1 MENQSIDEFMAQIPK
16 AFRPEKA
23 VGTNAVIAFHLTGP
37 DAGDWAVTIQ
47 DQKCT
52 VEKTPAANP
61 RLTLTANT
69 KDCMD
74 ILSGKLDGMRAF
86 MQGKLKL
93 TGDTALAM
101 KLVNFFKMP

>member
-1 MENQSIDEFMAQIPK
+1 MENQSVDEFMAQISK

-23 VGTNAVIAFHLTGP
+23 IGTNAVIGFHLTGA
-37 DAGDWAVTIQ
+37 DAGDWTVTIQ

-52 VEKTPAANP
+52 IEKSTAVNP
-61 RLTLTANT
+61 RLILTANT

-74 ILSGKLDGMRAF
+74 ILTGKLDGMRAF

-93 TGDTALAM
+93 TGDTSLAM

>member
-1 MENQSIDEFMAQIPK
+1 MDNLTVDEFMAQIPK

-23 VGTNAVIAFHLTGP
+23 VGTNAVIGFHLTGD
-37 DAGDWAVTIQ
+37 DAGDWTVTIQ

-52 VEKTPAANP
+52 VEKAPAVNP

-74 ILSGKLDGMRAF
+74 VLTGKLDGMRAF

-93 TGDTALAM
+93 TGDAALAM
-101 KLVNFFKMP
+101 KLVNFFKLP